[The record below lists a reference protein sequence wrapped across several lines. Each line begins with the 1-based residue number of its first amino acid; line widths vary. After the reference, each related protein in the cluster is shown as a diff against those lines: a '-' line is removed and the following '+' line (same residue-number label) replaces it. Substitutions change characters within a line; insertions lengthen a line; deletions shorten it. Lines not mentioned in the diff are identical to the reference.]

1 MASNLIVMRSA
12 KYNTGLDPG
21 QQELDLSQQ
30 ICTLASRSRRGN
42 RSSFFQPFERVLYAT
57 NEKPSFFCYF
67 LYPLGPSFLP
77 FVLCTQFLENCN
89 LFYFPVQCF
98 ILQGLS
104 FLNNSGAK

>member
-67 LYPLGPSFLP
+67 LYPLDLP
-77 FVLCTQFLENCN
+77 FFLSS
-89 LFYFPVQCF
+89 FA
-98 ILQGLS
+98 LS
-104 FLNNSGAK
+104 FLKTVICSTFRFNVLFFRD